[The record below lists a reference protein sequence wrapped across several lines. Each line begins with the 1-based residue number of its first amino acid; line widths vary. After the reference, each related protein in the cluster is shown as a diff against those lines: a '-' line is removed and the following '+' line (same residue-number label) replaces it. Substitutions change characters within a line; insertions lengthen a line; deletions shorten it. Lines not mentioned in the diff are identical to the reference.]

1 MVGIGFV
8 TKATHLAV
16 YDAPVGT
23 YDKLSFRVHNFGER
37 WLGVATR
44 AKAALPHNSCLRPV
58 WQRRLQIRGVTV
70 PPLLPLSPLVSVLLL
85 IGLAGCSK
93 DRGELALKKKPPFID
108 LDACEDNAP
117 QAVTVRELA
126 ETTARLPINS
136 SHRENGCRKNLPIGE
151 QDNGEILLVGA
162 PRPALAFVTPSLPP
176 MPIIPPTDGVS
187 PENNMSKDDMSK
199 DDMFEQGAVQQ
210 IASLPPP
217 SEIPVMP
224 NPEIAEREPS
234 PEQEPVPPPKEDL
247 EVIISP
253 PRVIQPEPENSAPS
267 PADAMLPPI
276 EEPEDEMPD
285 QEEVGQ
291 KPSLPPP
298 SEIPVIPNPQIADRD
313 PSPEREPVSPPKAEP
328 KVIISPP
335 RVIQPAPENSAP
347 ENSAPENS
355 VPSPA
360 ENSLPL
366 GLLPSTGVMPPIK
379 ELPAD
384 DGRSLEELIGGRVRP
399 TDEDRADEDGADE
412 DGAGN
417 DGAGEDGAGEDGTDA
432 NPPLIV
438 PTQPQVPIVGVGDHS
453 GATTPLVILG
463 SNHFDQPIVGSAHGN
478 IINFS
483 TGGSVKNPQ
492 LATLGQGADNI
503 IYGIGVGNLSN
514 SWQPYDGAQKFLNF
528 DIGTDK
534 LWFKVNGEIEGWVH
548 DMDALLLRIHRGS
561 ISYVTADSGTDGNP
575 NHDIITSVVVA
586 GPVHR
591 SINLVFYQIELHFH
605 QPDDQRAAFNIYSQ
619 KPNDFEWAAL
629 ATFIEIM
636 GDSFGMINDWNDLGY
651 DEGTLPTENMPAIL

>member
-1 MVGIGFV
+1 MVSIGFV

-58 WQRRLQIRGVTV
+58 GQRRLQIRGVTV
-70 PPLLPLSPLVSVLLL
+70 PPLLPLSPLASVLLL
-85 IGLAGCSK
+85 IGLAGCST
-93 DRGELALKKKPPFID
+93 DRGELVLKKKPPFID

-136 SHRENGCRKNLPIGE
+136 SHRENDCRKNLPIGE
-151 QDNGEILLVGA
+151 QDNGETLLVSA
-162 PRPALAFVTPSLPP
+162 PRPALAFVMPSLPP
-176 MPIIPPTDGVS
+176 IPIIPPTDGVS
-187 PENNMSKDDMSK
+187 PENNMSKDDIPKDDMPKDDMSK

-224 NPEIAEREPS
+224 NPQIAEREPS
-234 PEQEPVPPPKEDL
+234 PVDDM
-247 EVIISP
+247 S
-253 PRVIQPEPENSAPS
+253 
-267 PADAMLPPI
+267 PPI

-291 KPSLPPP
+291 NPSLPPP
-298 SEIPVIPNPQIADRD
+298 SEIPVIPNPRIADRD

-347 ENSAPENS
+347 ENS

-360 ENSLPL
+360 ENPLPL

-417 DGAGEDGAGEDGTDA
+417 DGAGEDGAGEDRADA

-492 LATLGQGADNI
+492 VATLGQGVDNI

-548 DMDALLLRIHRGS
+548 HMDSLLLRIQRGS

-619 KPNDFEWAAL
+619 KPNDFERGTL